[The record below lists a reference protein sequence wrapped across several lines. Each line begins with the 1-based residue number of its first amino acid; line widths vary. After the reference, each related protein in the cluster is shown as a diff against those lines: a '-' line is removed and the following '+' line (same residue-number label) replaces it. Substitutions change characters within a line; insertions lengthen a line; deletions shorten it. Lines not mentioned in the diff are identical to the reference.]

1 MCVARDEVGHSSH
14 RLGLVGSVIPRLARS
29 LTLARRRWSKRVL
42 QRHGHECDP
51 ATRECSVWHIDHEEQ
66 LLATAQ
72 LDAEVA
78 EALQRAELEALL
90 RKGVHPLVLGIA
102 CAHTAQ
108 SCEAEEDL
116 DGSCCCE
123 THNAHAVNILTSSL
137 STLLSQRSTGCIS
150 CKQNSR
156 AGYTITVVR
165 LDHAENASVSG
176 ETLAHNHVRD
186 DDVRPSRA
194 IT

>member
-108 SCEAEEDL
+108 SCEAEED
-116 DGSCCCE
+116 SM
-123 THNAHAVNILTSSL
+123 AAAAVKHTTR
-137 STLLSQRSTGCIS
+137 TLLIVLRVLSQHYSRSGRLAA
-150 CKQNSR
+150 SR
-156 AGYTITVVR
+156 ANKTAARGTRSQSYDSITLR
-165 LDHAENASVSG
+165 
-176 ETLAHNHVRD
+176 TPR
-186 DDVRPSRA
+186 
-194 IT
+194 